1 MLFDKETYMAR
12 RDRLQRQVKEGEIL
26 LIGNNDAPSNYPA
39 NAYKYR
45 QDRRI
50 H

>member
-12 RDRLQRQVKEGEIL
+12 RDRLQRQVKEGLIL
-26 LIGNNDAPSNYPA
+26 LFGNNDAPSNYPA

-45 QDRRI
+45 QDS
-50 H
+50 